1 MANDYYKILGVDRN
15 ATLDDIKKAYR
26 KQAKKYHPDANPN
39 NPQAEARFKEVNEAY
54 EVLSDESK
62 RQRYDQF
69 GSQWDQVGQNN
80 GGGFSGTG
88 GFDDLQDILRQAFGG
103 STRGRR
109 SGYDPFGGMGA
120 AQRGFAI
127 PGQDIEQAVEISLR
141 EAYEGTQRLLT
152 KADGR
157 QLTIHIPA
165 GAQDGTRVR
174 VPGEGGPGRGGA
186 PNGDLYL
193 VVQVAKD
200 PRFEREGDD
209 LIVDVEV
216 DAFTAM
222 LGGEVD
228 VPTMTRPV
236 KMKIPP
242 GTQGGRKLRLG
253 GKGMPKLN
261 QANHYGNLVARL
273 LITIPTHLNDEQR
286 ALVKRLRDSLQQR

>member
-15 ATLDDIKKAYR
+15 ATLEDIKKAYR

-54 EVLSDESK
+54 EVLSDEAK

-69 GSQWDQVGQNN
+69 GSQWDQVGQN
-80 GGGFSGTG
+80 GASGFSGVG
-88 GFDDLQDILRQAFGG
+88 GFEDLQEILRQAFGG
-103 STRGRR
+103 SARRG
-109 SGYDPFGGMGA
+109 GFDPFGGVGA
-120 AQRGFAI
+120 SQRGFAI

-157 QLTIHIPA
+157 QLTISIPA

-200 PRFEREGDD
+200 PRFERDGDD

-242 GTQGGRKLRLG
+242 GTQGGRKLRLS

-261 QANHYGNLVARL
+261 QPKHYGNLVARVVL
-273 LITIPTHLNDEQR
+273 TIPTHLNDEQR
-286 ALVKRLRDSLQQR
+286 ALVQRLRDSLQRR

>member
-54 EVLSDESK
+54 EVLSDEAK

-69 GSQWDQVGQNN
+69 GSQWDQVGQS
-80 GGGFSGTG
+80 GGSGFSGVG
-88 GFDDLQDILRQAFGG
+88 GFEDLQEILRQAFGG
-103 STRGRR
+103 ARGRR
-109 SGYDPFGGMGA
+109 SGFDPFGGVGA

-127 PGQDIEQAVEISLR
+127 PGQDIEQPVEISLR

-157 QLTIHIPA
+157 QITVSIPK

-174 VPGEGGPGRGGA
+174 VPGEGGPGSGGA

-200 PRFEREGDD
+200 PRFERDGDD

-216 DAFTAM
+216 DVFTAM

-236 KMKIPP
+236 KMKIPA
-242 GTQGGRKLRLG
+242 GTQGGRKLRLS
-253 GKGMPKLN
+253 GKGMPKLR
-261 QANHYGNLVARL
+261 QTDHYGNLYARVVL
-273 LITIPTHLNDEQR
+273 TIPTHLNDEQR
-286 ALVKRLRDSLQQR
+286 AWVERLRDSFKRR